1 MFGNPETT
9 TGGKALKY
17 YASVRIEVRKTE
29 TVKDGTVA
37 SGIRVI
43 AKVVKNKMAPPF
55 RTAEFDIMFNEGIS
69 KESNLID
76 VAVDFNV
83 IKKSGSWYEYNGEKL
98 GQGKEAARALL
109 KTNKKLCDEIDKKT
123 RESMKQ
129 THDMPL
135 QIGVDGESLA
145 SEVGGVDAE

>member
-29 TVKDGTVA
+29 TVKDGTTA

-43 AKVVKNKMAPPF
+43 AKVVKNKVAPPF

-76 VAVDFNV
+76 VAVDFGIV
-83 IKKSGSWYEYNGEKL
+83 KKSGAWYEYNGEKL

-109 KTNKKLCDEIDKKT
+109 KENKKLYEEIDKKV
-123 RESMKQ
+123 RAVVKEK
-129 THDMPL
+129 HDMPL
-135 QIGVDGESLA
+135 QIGIDEEPLA
-145 SEVGGVDAE
+145 KEVAETE